1 MKFPKDTIVDV
12 TTSHAEPPTAPMF
25 CKLTNSW
32 MPPRPLRAM
41 AGDGMPIFLKQWN
54 PVVEIISVTAVY
66 LVNPDGK
73 PRTFCSAILR
83 YTNESHGFKYG
94 PGWILEGDLRC
105 GTLGIDDSGGLN
117 LFRKV

>member
-12 TTSHAEPPTAPMF
+12 TTSHAEPPSAPMF

-54 PVVEIISVTAVY
+54 PVEEIISGTAVY